1 MPLLIIL
8 SFDIILK
15 ITVNTDITAIMTETA
30 KKLVSSNVYPK
41 QALTNAPTGKSSV
54 NANSKHS
61 KNFITFFIVMP
72 QSFPNISAYLFDK
85 ILDNTQNI
93 NVNRTLIPPRNK
105 TPCITSK
112 KPTKPASE
120 NNSTR
125 FIS

>member
-61 KNFITFFIVMP
+61 KNFITFFIVIP

-93 NVNRTLIPPRNK
+93 NVSKIPIPPRKNIPKKAAK
-105 TPCITSK
+105 TSAELYPENS
-112 KPTKPASE
+112 S
-120 NNSTR
+120 NNSA
-125 FIS
+125 

>member
-15 ITVNTDITAIMTETA
+15 ITVKTDITAIMTETA

-61 KNFITFFIVMP
+61 KNFITFFIVIP
-72 QSFPNISAYLFDK
+72 QSFPNISTYLFDK
-85 ILDNTQNI
+85 ILDIRQNTG
-93 NVNRTLIPPRNK
+93 V
-105 TPCITSK
+105 SK
-112 KPTKPASE
+112 K
-120 NNSTR
+120 NR
-125 FIS
+125 FRKEK

>member
-30 KKLVSSNVYPK
+30 KTLVSSNVYPK
-41 QALTNAPTGKSSV
+41 QALTKAPTGKSSV

-61 KNFITFFIVMP
+61 KNVITLFIVIP

-85 ILDNTQNI
+85 ILDNRQNTI
-93 NVNRTLIPPRNK
+93 V
-105 TPCITSK
+105 SK
-112 KPTKPASE
+112 KPIP
-120 NNSTR
+120 
-125 FIS
+125 